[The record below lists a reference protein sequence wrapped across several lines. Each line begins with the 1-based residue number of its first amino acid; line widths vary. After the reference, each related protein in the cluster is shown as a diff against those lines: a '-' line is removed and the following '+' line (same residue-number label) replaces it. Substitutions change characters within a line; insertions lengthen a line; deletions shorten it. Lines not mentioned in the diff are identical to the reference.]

1 MYTLKQV
8 GNSKTIGY
16 TFSLFN
22 KLYKTHFYAP
32 YFAPPRLLRPG
43 ANGPLCPPVVTP
55 LTVRRES
62 MPRIAE
68 MDVEMT
74 T

>member
-43 ANGPLCPPVVTP
+43 ANAPLCPPPGRYATGRVG
-55 LTVRRES
+55 
-62 MPRIAE
+62 
-68 MDVEMT
+68 VELST
-74 T
+74 AA